1 MHEFI
6 TVPIKFNPD
15 LLRQFAT
22 SFGEAL
28 NNQQVDVIVLTGRDN
43 YFCMGM
49 DLDYIATDYDPCFV
63 AQFCNTLKMMK
74 SSSKPV
80 LAKVEGGVIAG
91 GLALLSTVDFII
103 ADETASFC
111 LPESAFGLTPAIAI
125 ACLLERI
132 KPHHIKYLAWT
143 SVAISAKQALEW
155 GVVDKVS
162 SEASLDQDILLMSH
176 LFSRTPANVIRESR
190 QLLSK
195 YSSFEDVIN
204 QGGQLLQD
212 KLKDIQMI
220 EKISGYLENIR
231 LFNDEYARD

>member
-6 TVPIKFNPD
+6 AVPIKFNPD
-15 LLRQFAT
+15 LLREFEI

-28 NNQQVDVIVLTGRDN
+28 NNQQVDVIVLIGGDN

-49 DLDYIATDYDPCFV
+49 DLDYIATDYAPSFV
-63 AQFCNTLKMMK
+63 AQFCNILKMVK
-74 SSSKPV
+74 NSSKPV
-80 LAKVEGGVIAG
+80 LAKIEGSVIAG
-91 GLALLSTVDFII
+91 GLALLSIVDFII
-103 ADETASFC
+103 ADETAFFS

-155 GVVDKVS
+155 GLVDKVS

-176 LFSRTPANVIRESR
+176 LFSRTPASVIRESR
-190 QLLSK
+190 HLLRK
-195 YSSFEDVIN
+195 HSSFEDIIN
-204 QGGQLLQD
+204 QGGLLLQE
-212 KLKDIQMI
+212 KLKDVQVI
-220 EKISGYLENIR
+220 EKISDYLENVR
-231 LFNDEYARD
+231 FFNDEYARD